1 LPDDNDWLGPIIFNP
16 VPSPASSGKYLENFN
31 KKVLYNRII
40 VISLYQQNINHLKLK
55 KMGTRST
62 YRVIEQYKN
71 EAGSIEDNNLV
82 LVYRQYDGYPTGH
95 PLETAGWLATGT
107 VVNGLGMTEERLVF
121 NGAGCL
127 AAQLIARFK
136 DGPGGTYIHS
146 LDSRGQSWED
156 YLYDIIVKED
166 RTIEFVCY
174 ENDETPNEI
183 FRGTPAEFVAKY
195 EKVEA

>member
-1 LPDDNDWLGPIIFNP
+1 
-16 VPSPASSGKYLENFN
+16 
-31 KKVLYNRII
+31 
-40 VISLYQQNINHLKLK
+40 
-55 KMGTRST
+55 
-62 YRVIEQYKN
+62 
-71 EAGSIEDNNLV
+71 
-82 LVYRQYDGYPTGH
+82 VYRQYDGYPTGH
-95 PLETAGWLATGT
+95 PLETAEWLATAK
-107 VVNGLGMTEERLVF
+107 VVNGLSMGETQLVF

-127 AAQLIARFK
+127 AAQLIAKFK